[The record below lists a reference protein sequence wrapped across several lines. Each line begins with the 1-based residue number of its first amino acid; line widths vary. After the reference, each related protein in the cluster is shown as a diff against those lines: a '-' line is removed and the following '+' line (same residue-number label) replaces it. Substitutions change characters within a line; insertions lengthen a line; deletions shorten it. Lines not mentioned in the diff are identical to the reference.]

1 MVPMVWRIAGTYY
14 INRKKGIFRSNA
26 ALPTA
31 VRSVIRIVL
40 LIKCTELRMKQ
51 IDVPEDDV
59 DPTEQEEEEDKA
71 AEKVMLEN
79 MSRQELIRRRREMDA
94 KEKDRAR
101 RRQDWKDS
109 RQHRLQQGRALN
121 VRDLMLIF
129 CFSFVG

>member
-1 MVPMVWRIAGTYY
+1 
-14 INRKKGIFRSNA
+14 
-26 ALPTA
+26 
-31 VRSVIRIVL
+31 
-40 LIKCTELRMKQ
+40 MKQ

-71 AEKVMLEN
+71 AEVMLEN

-121 VRDLMLIF
+121 VRDIQLIF
-129 CFSFVG
+129 CFWKAFFCWGRGEYIFILLSILLPPSYSDDVILCR